1 MSVRVRLVA
10 YIESHLRGIG
20 DQMYDIHTRQVPEQ
34 QVLTIK
40 RHVRQ
45 PELLPFLMEWMPG
58 IAAAL
63 DKTRV
68 KHQTH
73 TFVIYDGLVNE
84 DSDGPVEVCMA
95 FEGTI
100 TVPDGLHVRIE
111 PAHTEA
117 YTTITKAQCE
127 FPRIMEAYDAVQN
140 HIVATGLEFGGSPRE
155 VYFVDVNAVGPND
168 PFVDIAFPIAPVPEL
183 VASRPAGKHAE

>member
-1 MSVRVRLVA
+1 
-10 YIESHLRGIG
+10 
-20 DQMYDIHTRQVPEQ
+20 
-34 QVLTIK
+34 
-40 RHVRQ
+40 
-45 PELLPFLMEWMPG
+45 MPG

-63 DKTRV
+63 DKTGV

-84 DSDGPVEVCMA
+84 DSDGPVEICMA

-100 TVPDGLHVRIE
+100 TAPDGLHVRIE

-127 FPRIMEAYDAVQN
+127 FPRILEAYDAVSN
-140 HIVATGLEFGGSPRE
+140 HIVANGLEFGGSPRE

-168 PFVDIAFPIAPVPEL
+168 PFVDIAFPVAPVPQL
-183 VASRPAGKHAE
+183 VTSQPARKDAE